1 MVPIV
6 MHHGLMGFGEIA
18 VGPLRV
24 SYFGRIGRAIAD
36 RGHPMIVSGVHPTAG
51 ITTRARQLKETILRQ
66 LDILGRPKDERVIVI
81 AHSMGGLDARYMISK
96 LGMEERVAALL
107 TVTSPHRGSPY
118 ADWCVKN
125 LGRIG
130 TFRLLSGLG
139 LDVQAANDLTTWNC
153 KKFNKQ
159 VPDSPKVMYF
169 SVSAARPWRLVP
181 PFALH
186 AYKVVYDAEGDN
198 DSLVSVKSSTWG
210 THLGVWPADHWH
222 TLNKRFV
229 VEIKDPTGD
238 ITPYYLEALDKV
250 LAACGDAEAT
260 PPVSRTRARAK
271 APSPAAV
278 PKKSAAS
285 PRAANKRNSPAGSRK
300 R

>member
-1 MVPIV
+1 

-18 VGPLRV
+18 VGPLKV
-24 SYFGRIGRAIAD
+24 SYFGRIGRAIAG
-36 RGHPMIVSGVHPTAG
+36 RGHPLIVCGVHPTAG

-66 LDILGRPKDERVIVI
+66 LDILGRPHERIIVI

-107 TVTSPHRGSPY
+107 TVTTPHRGSPY

-130 TFRLLSGLG
+130 TFRLLSALG

-238 ITPYYLEALDKV
+238 ITPYYLKALDKV
-250 LAACGDAEAT
+250 LAACGDANPAAPAANVPSAKT
-260 PPVSRTRARAK
+260 PKP
-271 APSPAAV
+271 APTQKGSPAL
-278 PKKSAAS
+278 
-285 PRAANKRNSPAGSRK
+285 PRAGNKRSSPGGSR
-300 R
+300 RR

>member
-1 MVPIV
+1 MLPIV

-18 VGPLRV
+18 VGPLKV
-24 SYFGRIGRAIAD
+24 SYFGRIGRAIAE

-51 ITTRARQLKETILRQ
+51 IATRARQLKETMLRQ
-66 LDILGRPKDERVIVI
+66 LDILGRPKNERVIVI

-107 TVTSPHRGSPY
+107 TITSPHRGSPY

-130 TFRLLSGLG
+130 TFRLLSALG

-229 VEIKDPTGD
+229 VEVKHPTGD
-238 ITPYYLEALDKV
+238 ITPYYLRALDQV
-250 LAACGDAEAT
+250 LAACGDADPTGRPSADT
-260 PPVSRTRARAK
+260 LPRPRR
-271 APSPAAV
+271 SPARRKQV
-278 PKKSAAS
+278 NKAA
-285 PRAANKRNSPAGSRK
+285 PTNPA
-300 R
+300 